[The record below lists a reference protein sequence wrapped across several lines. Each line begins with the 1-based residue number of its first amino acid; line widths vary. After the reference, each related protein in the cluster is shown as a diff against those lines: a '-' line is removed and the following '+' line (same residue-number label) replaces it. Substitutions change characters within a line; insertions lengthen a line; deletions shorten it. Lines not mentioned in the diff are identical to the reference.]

1 MIKPNDSQI
10 SSHHMFVSAGES
22 EMIVRGDWF
31 GRGGLFYVDI
41 AQSLAG
47 SRGSSESVPRLA

>member
-1 MIKPNDSQI
+1 MFLRTYDV
-10 SSHHMFVSAGES
+10 SSVRERES
-22 EMIVRGDWF
+22 ERAVRGDWF